1 MAFHTSPYCDHEDH
15 YICPSKSNK
24 SHDLLLMVIVKE
36 ALKYTDSNPLT
47 KPIKYE
53 LKSGTPESGDI
64 EGMIANVKDAHNF
77 LVEWIESNT
86 ENKDTEI
93 VATMFIEKG
102 KEMKF
107 FNYDVGEENIKTMLE
122 SETKTNNDIGIVSTL
137 ISIKKFLWG

>member
-1 MAFHTSPYCDHEDH
+1 
-15 YICPSKSNK
+15 
-24 SHDLLLMVIVKE
+24 MVVVQE
-36 ALKYTDSNPLT
+36 ALEYTDSNPLT
-47 KPIKYE
+47 KPIHYE
-53 LKSGTPESGDI
+53 LESGTPESSDI
-64 EGMIANVKDAHNF
+64 KGMIANVKDAHNF

-122 SETKTNNDIGIVSTL
+122 SETKTNNNDIGIVSTL
-137 ISIKKFLWG
+137 LSIKKFLWG